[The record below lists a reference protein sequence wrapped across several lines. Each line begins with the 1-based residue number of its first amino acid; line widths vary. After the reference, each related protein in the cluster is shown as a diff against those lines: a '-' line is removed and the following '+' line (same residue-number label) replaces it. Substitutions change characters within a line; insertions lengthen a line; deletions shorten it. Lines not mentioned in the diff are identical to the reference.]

1 MTRIFSMI
9 TAIGFAVLLS
19 TAHADNHQPDEVETD
34 TPATDTAVESETRED
49 EGFRNLD
56 ADIQALKQSII
67 DINRDLFLLEEDLL
81 FPAST
86 QISVFV
92 SMDVGFFFALDSVQL
107 TVAGTKVASYLYT
120 PRETESLIRG
130 GVQRLYTG
138 NLPTGEHELIAIFTG
153 IGPNGREY
161 RRGATLNVKKELGP
175 KFVELIISDQESR
188 EQPAFI
194 VKEW

>member
-1 MTRIFSMI
+1 MTKFFSV
-9 TAIGFAVLLS
+9 FASFVLLCLS
-19 TAHADNHQPDEVETD
+19 ALAVADTTADNDEFR
-34 TPATDTAVESETRED
+34 SID
-49 EGFRNLD
+49 E
-56 ADIQALKQSII
+56 DIQALKQSII
-67 DINRDLFLLEEDLL
+67 DINRDLYLLEEDLL

-92 SMDVGFFFALDSVQL
+92 SMDVGTFFALDSVQL
-107 TVAGTKVASYLYT
+107 TIDGTNTANYLYT

-138 NLPTGEHELIAIFTG
+138 NLPTGDHELVAIFTG
-153 IGPNGREY
+153 IGPSGREY

-175 KFVELIISDQESR
+175 KFVELIISDQESK
-188 EQPAFI
+188 EQPVFV